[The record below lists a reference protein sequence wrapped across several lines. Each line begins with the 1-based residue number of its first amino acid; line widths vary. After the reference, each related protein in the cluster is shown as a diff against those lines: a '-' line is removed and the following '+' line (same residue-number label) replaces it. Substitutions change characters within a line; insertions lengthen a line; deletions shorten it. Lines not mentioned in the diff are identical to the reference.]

1 MSRKDNTKEKLND
14 VKELTDEELQ
24 KQLND
29 IRSDLVDIKS
39 SWKEQDGDAP
49 AKTKY
54 YIVKH
59 LNKILLIGAFA
70 LLVVFYF
77 QIGIPEPPE
86 WVYIVLGS
94 VVIGGFAAYPFAQ
107 WLVKKFIK
115 DDRLPLVEIDP
126 ENLSDI
132 ALYNIPR
139 SKLADIEVYDGQLNE
154 IKTQKGRGYEA
165 QQFGIRKEKG
175 ETKLIAMGTWIGAK
189 TGLEVHRKEES
200 YKSMREDLRPLV
212 NRAIQYDVK
221 WPNLQHRITQQVANE
236 FIMEFE
242 GVTNPGSESVYDDI
256 NDIVSDSEPDV
267 TRKDFEDI
275 TGNMGNGSSSDELE
289 ISDGIEEILN
299 GDANE

>member
-1 MSRKDNTKEKLND
+1 MSKKEETKEKLNNA
-14 VKELTDEELQ
+14 KELTDEELQ

-29 IRSDLVDIKS
+29 IRSDLVDIKT

-59 LNKILLIGAFA
+59 LNKILLIGAV
-70 LLVVFYF
+70 LLLGVFYF

-126 ENLSDI
+126 ENLNDL
-132 ALYNIPR
+132 AVYNIPR
-139 SKLADIEVYDGQLNE
+139 SKLADIDVKDGELQE

-165 QQFGIRKEKG
+165 QQFGISKEKG

-189 TGLEVHRKEES
+189 SGLEIHRKEEA
-200 YKSMREDLRPLV
+200 YKSMRKDLRPLV

-221 WPNLQHRITQQVANE
+221 WPNLQHQITQQVANE

-242 GVTNPGSESVYDDI
+242 EVTNPGNESVYNNINSIVQESQPDI
-256 NDIVSDSEPDV
+256 TE
-267 TRKDFEDI
+267 RDFEDI
-275 TGNMGNGSSSDELE
+275 DRNMNGNATSENMSV
-289 ISDGIEEILN
+289 SDGIESILN